1 MGSSSD
7 KAKGV
12 GNQVVGKAK
21 QAIGDISSDEALR
34 QKGIDQEEKG
44 IGQKA
49 VGDAKSAVKN
59 LIDKS

>member
-12 GNQVVGKAK
+12 GNQVAGKAK
-21 QAIGDISSDEALR
+21 QAVGDISGDEALR
-34 QKGIDQEEKG
+34 QKGLGQEEKG

-49 VGDAKSAVKN
+49 VGDAKSAVKK